1 MAKNIYW
8 YDHRTKKKKWFWK
21 RLFFKLIN
29 DSVFGKANENVR
41 KHRNIILVT
50 TKRRRSYLVSRANY
64 HITKFLTEHLLAIE
78 MEKNNNNNK
87 KKKNKC
93 LFNLSI

>member
-1 MAKNIYW
+1 M
-8 YDHRTKKKKWFWK
+8 
-21 RLFFKLIN
+21 IN

-78 MEKNNNNNK
+78 MEKKNNNNK
-87 KKKNKC
+87 KKKKINACLTC
-93 LFNLSI
+93 LFRNFNARIN

>member
-1 MAKNIYW
+1 MIEFNQNAWLKTYI
-8 YDHRTKKKKWFWK
+8 DMTTEPRKKKWFWK

-87 KKKNKC
+87 KKNK
-93 LFNLSI
+93 